1 MPYAI
6 EEVQLPEAE
15 KRGDKVL
22 FKVLLALNI
31 IFPALETVV
40 EIIGFYA
47 NSKTGELTWFYFGDY
62 MTYFVAIIQFVSG
75 YLLIQGLNKIRTFID
90 SR

>member
-15 KRGDKVL
+15 KSSDKVL

-31 IFPALETVV
+31 ILPVLETV
-40 EIIGFYA
+40 
-47 NSKTGELTWFYFGDY
+47 SYFIEQKDY
-62 MTYFVAIIQFVSG
+62 IQND
-75 YLLIQGLNKIRTFID
+75 Y
-90 SR
+90 